1 MLPRNALLSAC
12 KRCAPDFHPLLP
24 SLFGLIM
31 PWIIGPSICDLT
43 DCPPLNY
50 PTYLSDARARQYTR
64 VCSPPPL
71 DRLGKLTQIGSLV
84 TLQTLVLGLAYS
96 SFENL
101 SVLKTYSTVHVWT
114 WDNVMFTLLH
124 TSPTLSQIRSES
136 RCNGNHN

>member
-1 MLPRNALLSAC
+1 MHSQNARYTFSKKEKKYILQNHHHHNGLAACQHRLLPSSPVLPRNALLSAC

-84 TLQTLVLGLAYS
+84 TLQTLVLGLAFS
-96 SFENL
+96 S
-101 SVLKTYSTVHVWT
+101 
-114 WDNVMFTLLH
+114 LL
-124 TSPTLSQIRSES
+124 
-136 RCNGNHN
+136 